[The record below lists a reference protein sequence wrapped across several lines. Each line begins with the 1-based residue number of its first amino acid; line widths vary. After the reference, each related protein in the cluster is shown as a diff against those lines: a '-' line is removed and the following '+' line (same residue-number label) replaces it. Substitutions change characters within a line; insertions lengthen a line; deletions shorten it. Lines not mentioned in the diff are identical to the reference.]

1 MRVGEFMKPI
11 VRTGRRHPIG
21 AWMIPGL
28 GIGPAAALG
37 KFLGGPLVPLTRVKP
52 ARDHACSIPER
63 ETSPMPPPSDQA
75 ASKSEELKA
84 FVFFT
89 FVVAPAMAGVIVG
102 TYGLVVWIYQM
113 FAGPPTG

>member
-1 MRVGEFMKPI
+1 
-11 VRTGRRHPIG
+11 
-21 AWMIPGL
+21 
-28 GIGPAAALG
+28 
-37 KFLGGPLVPLTRVKP
+37 
-52 ARDHACSIPER
+52 
-63 ETSPMPPPSDQA
+63 MPPPSDQA